1 MTETDNR
8 VEIELELTDQEWYT
22 LMKMAHDQDITLNQ
36 LVERVLTEEINR
48 IEKALAQPEQN

>member
-48 IEKALAQPEQN
+48 IEKERDNDPA